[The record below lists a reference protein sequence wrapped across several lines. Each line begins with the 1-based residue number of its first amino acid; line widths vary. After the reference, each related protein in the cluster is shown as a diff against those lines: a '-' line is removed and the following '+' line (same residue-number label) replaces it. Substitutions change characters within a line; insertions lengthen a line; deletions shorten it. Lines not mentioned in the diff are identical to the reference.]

1 MTISVILGTGALYST
16 PRGALQ
22 CGCHCFLKHS
32 LFILDF
38 FKLNMSL
45 LLGFFPHSKVGRFP
59 EMKLRVVPPPPSSSS
74 HPDVD
79 YFRNIYRFYVA
90 CRKKGRRVSWTPR
103 ERERHR
109 VTVPFFHFLSS
120 PSSCPSSCLSLSLSL
135 PSRVAAAVLSCR
147 PGEGG
152 PFLERLNY
160 PLDVIKLWRRAL
172 PLCEEPSIFHE
183 SRCRHDLHRDAR
195 RQNPSRLMHAR
206 AETSRMENIQPSSP
220 TALCLSPPPP
230 PSSTCF
236 APGEKKK
243 KKNN

>member
-103 ERERHR
+103 SPSFTSFLPLLPARPR
-109 VTVPFFHFLSS
+109 VSLSLFLSRAGWQLLSS
-120 PSSCPSSCLSLSLSL
+120 P
-135 PSRVAAAVLSCR
+135 A
-147 PGEGG
+147 G
-152 PFLERLNY
+152 P
-160 PLDVIKLWRRAL
+160 VKG
-172 PLCEEPSIFHE
+172 
-183 SRCRHDLHRDAR
+183 DL
-195 RQNPSRLMHAR
+195 
-206 AETSRMENIQPSSP
+206 
-220 TALCLSPPPP
+220 
-230 PSSTCF
+230 F
-236 APGEKKK
+236 
-243 KKNN
+243 